1 MRLGWRKSKE
11 VERPKEEH
19 DLVAQFRFQAAF
31 ASQLRKIL
39 NEKTDKPK
47 NSDDTPE

>member
-1 MRLGWRKSKE
+1 MRLGRRKSKE
-11 VERPKEEH
+11 VEQPKKEY
-19 DLVAQFRFQAAF
+19 DSVARFRFQAAF

-39 NEKTDKPK
+39 NEKTDESK